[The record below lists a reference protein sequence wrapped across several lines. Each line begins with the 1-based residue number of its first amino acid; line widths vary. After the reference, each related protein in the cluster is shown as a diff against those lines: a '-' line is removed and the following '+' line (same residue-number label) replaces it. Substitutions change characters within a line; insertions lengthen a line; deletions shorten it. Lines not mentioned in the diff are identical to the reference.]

1 MRKLISQ
8 ILLLL
13 VTIIWGLGF
22 VWQNVASKSLGP
34 YTTVGIRAIIAVIF
48 LILISLAL
56 PSLYKSQNPKHNFK
70 KIKYKNIILPLICGV
85 ALFFA
90 MSVQQMGM
98 AYTTASKAGFISVMY
113 ICIVPLIGIFLGQ
126 KLNKFFLIGLIMSV
140 IGLYLLS
147 IKDDFTLGYGDLLI
161 LISAFLFAV
170 HILIISFATIR
181 INSMLLSIGQF
192 LVVGILSL
200 AIGYFYEGI
209 NLQDILAVIN
219 ELLALGVL
227 CSGVAFTLQIIGQ
240 REVEAHTA
248 SLILSLES
256 LFGAI
261 GGVIILKETLTTKEL
276 LGMIILFIGVIVS
289 QKKVK
294 KANKN

>member
-1 MRKLISQ
+1 
-8 ILLLL
+8 
-13 VTIIWGLGF
+13 
-22 VWQNVASKSLGP
+22 
-34 YTTVGIRAIIAVIF
+34 
-48 LILISLAL
+48 
-56 PSLYKSQNPKHNFK
+56 
-70 KIKYKNIILPLICGV
+70 
-85 ALFFA
+85 
-90 MSVQQMGM
+90 
-98 AYTTASKAGFISVMY
+98 
-113 ICIVPLIGIFLGQ
+113 
-126 KLNKFFLIGLIMSV
+126 MSV

-147 IKDDFTLGYGDLLI
+147 IKDDFTLGYGDLLT
-161 LISAFLFAV
+161 LISAFLFAI

-200 AIGYFYEGI
+200 VIGYFYEGI

-276 LGMIILFIGVIVS
+276 LGMIILFIGVIIS

-294 KANKN
+294 KVNKN